1 MAGLM
6 DDGQADSMADRWVNW
21 TVDEM
26 AVSTVPEMVEMK
38 AELSAAEWADNS
50 AVRRDVLMV
59 LLWVGK

>member
-26 AVSTVPEMVEMK
+26 AASTVEMK
-38 AELSAAEWADNS
+38 AEYCFCC
-50 AVRRDVLMV
+50 
-59 LLWVGK
+59 

>member
-6 DDGQADSMADRWVNW
+6 DDGQADSMADRWVKW

-38 AELSAAEWADNS
+38 AELSAA
-50 AVRRDVLMV
+50 
-59 LLWVGK
+59 